1 MNKEELLKQALI
13 LAGGKGMRLK
23 SITKGSQKVLIKV
36 GNKSFLE
43 ILLAKLKKEKFDAVN
58 IAVGYKAEDVSLLV
72 SKSKISLDINLI
84 YEKEPLGTGGAIF
97 NAFQYID
104 EENILV
110 LNGDS
115 YNDIDYSKFLDSHL
129 DSQNDI
135 SILTKEIDDIRRY
148 GQVITDQSKRI
159 IKFNEKSSLNIN
171 GQISL
176 GVYGINKNVFK
187 NCANR
192 VFSFENFLSQ
202 KTGELIIGAIQMDGH
217 FIDIGIPEDYYQF
230 LKIYKE

>member
-1 MNKEELLKQALI
+1 M
-13 LAGGKGMRLK
+13 
-23 SITKGSQKVLIKV
+23 S
-36 GNKSFLE
+36 
-43 ILLAKLKKEKFDAVN
+43 
-58 IAVGYKAEDVSLLV
+58 VS
-72 SKSKISLDINLI
+72 SKS
-84 YEKEPLGTGGAIF
+84 
-97 NAFQYID
+97 
-104 EENILV
+104 
-110 LNGDS
+110 
-115 YNDIDYSKFLDSHL
+115 
-129 DSQNDI
+129 
-135 SILTKEIDDIRRY
+135 
-148 GQVITDQSKRI
+148 TDL